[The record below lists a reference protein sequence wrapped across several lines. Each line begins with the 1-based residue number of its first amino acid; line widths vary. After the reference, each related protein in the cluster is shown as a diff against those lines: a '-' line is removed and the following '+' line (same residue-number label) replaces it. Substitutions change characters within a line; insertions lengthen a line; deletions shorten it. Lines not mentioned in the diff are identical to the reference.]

1 MPKLSPL
8 SCTPLVVWNHQLL
21 TIVAI
26 FCSFIKVVERYGWW
40 KQSDTT
46 YGISKTWLWI
56 VGQATNLIH
65 QISEA
70 SAVVSNRSSLN
81 LTSAMAIRY
90 VSMSQAL
97 TAKDEDIGQVP
108 ADREIFSTENSM
120 DIIFL
125 KSWIDRLINVYK
137 GKWNVFLVN
146 CSSLRLQLPFLLVIW
161 WGGNILK

>member
-1 MPKLSPL
+1 M
-8 SCTPLVVWNHQLL
+8 
-21 TIVAI
+21 
-26 FCSFIKVVERYGWW
+26 
-40 KQSDTT
+40 
-46 YGISKTWLWI
+46 
-56 VGQATNLIH
+56 GQATNLIH

-137 GKWNVFLVN
+137 
-146 CSSLRLQLPFLLVIW
+146 
-161 WGGNILK
+161 